1 MAETTREKS
10 CKKNHLIKSSWN
22 LGKTGTIRIPIKIKE
37 QVLKI
42 ARSIDDGEMI
52 VFNEEPTKNHET
64 ILSQDNIDEIIA
76 ILKYGITSKKQ
87 GGIYDS
93 SNASP
98 LRIQVSK
105 ALAILQEF
113 STDA

>member
-1 MAETTREKS
+1 MTGTAKEKS
-10 CKKNHLIKSSWN
+10 SKKNHLIKSSWN

-37 QVLKI
+37 QILGI
-42 ARSIDDGEMI
+42 ARSIDDGEMT
-52 VFNEEPTKNHET
+52 VFNEGVNENRET

-76 ILKYGITSKKQ
+76 ILKHGITSKRR
-87 GGIYDS
+87 GGVYDS

-98 LRIQVSK
+98 LKIQVNK